1 MDTLGRHVIA
11 ELDGCSADVLSNTAT
26 VQRFLREAVRVA
38 GARAIAEEI
47 FNFKEGGV
55 SGFILL
61 AESHL
66 SIHTWPEHGY
76 AAVDIYTCGR
86 HTIPERACDYLAER
100 LGATEVR
107 TIRIDRGLPGK
118 NGGHEQHLASMGMG
132 TGLHRP
138 FLTHLPQSA

>member
-11 ELDGCSADVLSNTAT
+11 ELDGCSSELLSDPAT
-26 VQRFLREAVRVA
+26 VRHLMRQAVRLA

-47 FNFKEGGV
+47 FNFKGGGV
-55 SGFILL
+55 SGFVLL

-76 AAVDIYTCGR
+76 AAIDIYTCGR
-86 HTIPERACDYLAER
+86 HTVPERACNYLAEH
-100 LGATEVR
+100 LGATQVR

-118 NGGHEQHLASMGMG
+118 NGGHEQHLTSMGAG
-132 TGLHRP
+132 PHRP
-138 FLTHLPQSA
+138 LLAHLTQPA